1 MGFLCLM
8 VVCQFCTGATTIT
21 ITSRQIYALARDD
34 AAPKGLKEINQYKLP
49 GNAVWFT
56 VFLTCL
62 VVLPFPLSEHL
73 FETIVSATTIT
84 VHFSYGKYIYIYI
97 ICYTTSIADI
107 ECIAM
112 VLGCRLL
119 VPTKRKGRFNLGK
132 WSLPINM
139 IGFTWATFAII
150 AFALPTSWPI
160 TGKPITTLYH
170 HVDCIYPL
178 YGL

>member
-21 ITSRQIYALARDD
+21 VTSRQMYALARDD
-34 AAPKGLKEINQYKLP
+34 AALKSLKKINKYKLP

-84 VHFSYGKYIYIYI
+84 IHFSYGKLIYLFLNNKLIY
-97 ICYTTSIADI
+97 
-107 ECIAM
+107 
-112 VLGCRLL
+112 L
-119 VPTKRKGRFNLGK
+119 
-132 WSLPINM
+132 
-139 IGFTWATFAII
+139 
-150 AFALPTSWPI
+150 
-160 TGKPITTLYH
+160 
-170 HVDCIYPL
+170 
-178 YGL
+178 